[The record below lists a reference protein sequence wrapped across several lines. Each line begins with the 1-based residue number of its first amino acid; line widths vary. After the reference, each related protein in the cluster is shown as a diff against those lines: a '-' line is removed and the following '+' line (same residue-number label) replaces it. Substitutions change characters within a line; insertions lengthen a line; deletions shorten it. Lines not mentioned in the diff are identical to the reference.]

1 MANSYLESIQLAE
14 CDCLRLEARGCAP
27 AAEAGLGHLASL
39 LAGGSGVLEVI
50 VSLPGGSPKLRP
62 SLDPAD
68 SSSCLQAYIS
78 KPVEGD
84 FTFVTI
90 THLIGFQLNWR
101 GSEGLCLCLFSS
113 FLLFYIKG
121 SSKRRQMGFISSGTI
136 PASIR
141 DKRGFPGVAH
151 LWFSEH
157 LSCLHF

>member
-1 MANSYLESIQLAE
+1 MANSYLGSIQLAE

-39 LAGGSGVLEVI
+39 LAGGSGVLEVT

-68 SSSCLQAYIS
+68 SSSCLQAYIP

-113 FLLFYIKG
+113 FPLFYIKG
-121 SSKRRQMGFISSGTI
+121 SSKR
-136 PASIR
+136 
-141 DKRGFPGVAH
+141 
-151 LWFSEH
+151 
-157 LSCLHF
+157 